1 MGYAGVGPIF
11 FAVDRYY
18 YSTNRTDVGG
28 AESFETRYDGNNIRP
43 STLMGPGHTKHQQL
57 HVPVNLTTV
66 YVRICDDMG
75 YPLSVIQNVTIEPG
89 SHLASAFG
97 RGNSKEVTAK
107 TLWELVSAM
116 RDDTVSKIKVIAHI
130 GLGGTRLPTISGNR
144 DLTIVGE

>member
-1 MGYAGVGPIF
+1 MYMGYAGVGPIF

-66 YVRICDDMG
+66 YVRICDDSG
-75 YPLSVIQNVTIEPG
+75 VPALGDSE
-89 SHLASAFG
+89 
-97 RGNSKEVTAK
+97 
-107 TLWELVSAM
+107 
-116 RDDTVSKIKVIAHI
+116 RDDRAGVAPGV
-130 GLGGTRLPTISGNR
+130 RVRPR
-144 DLTIVGE
+144 